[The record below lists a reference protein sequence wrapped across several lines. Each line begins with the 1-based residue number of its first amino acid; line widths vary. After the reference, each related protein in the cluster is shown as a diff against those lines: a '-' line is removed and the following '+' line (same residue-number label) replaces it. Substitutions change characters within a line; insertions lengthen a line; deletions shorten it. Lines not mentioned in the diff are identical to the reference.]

1 MTHRRDCASRGR
13 GCAAR
18 PARLRPLRT
27 RGPPPATPPPYTLS
41 INIEIM
47 FNTGRGNP
55 PMPRAD
61 RIRAV
66 AAKGFKAYSFWNATA
81 DERKAMIEA
90 QQETGLKCVGLVGT
104 GNAGGTTGFTK
115 PGAQDALLAEI
126 KERVEIAKEFGTQPD
141 LISFVGIIQPDVPW
155 ETQRVQIVDG
165 LKRAGD
171 IAAAGGVTIA
181 VEPLSVNPGQ
191 PRRALDRCVEAFP
204 VIKEV
209 NHPNVKICFDLY
221 HLQRTEGNL
230 VVNLRNGLQDK
241 LIKLVQIGDN
251 PGRLEPGPARSTI
264 RSSSRNSGVSTGPAT
279 WIRSTEPRAPPTMRW
294 RWSERWPRKT
304 DGWCLRQRFGGGPPN
319 TDSWFHAMLLAR
331 ILPRTVPASSVSSHS

>member
-1 MTHRRDCASRGR
+1 MIHRRDVLRAGVTAPLGLLALAGSEVE
-13 GCAAR
+13 AA
-18 PARLRPLRT
+18 AL
-27 RGPPPATPPPYTLS
+27 AAPPYTIS

-66 AAKGFKAYSFWNATA
+66 AAKGFKAYSFWSAPPA
-81 DERKAMIEA
+81 ERKAMVEA
-90 QQETGLKCVGLVGT
+90 QQQTGLKCVSLVGT

-126 KERVEIAKEFGTQPD
+126 KERIEIAKEFGTPD

-155 ETQRVQIVDG
+155 DTQRAQIVEG

-171 IAAAGGVTIA
+171 LAAAGGVTIA
-181 VEPLSVNPGQ
+181 LEPLSVNPNQ
-191 PRRALDRCVEAFP
+191 PRRALDRCLEAFP

-209 NHPNVKICFDLY
+209 HHPNVKICFDLY

-230 VVNLRNGLQDK
+230 VVSLRNGLQDK
-241 LIKLVQIGDN
+241 LIKVVQIGDN
-251 PGRLEPGPARSTI
+251 PGRLEPGTGEINYPFIFKELRRLNWTGYVDTEHGTSST
-264 RSSSRNSGVSTGPAT
+264 A
-279 WIRSTEPRAPPTMRW
+279 
-294 RWSERWPRKT
+294 
-304 DGWCLRQRFGGGPPN
+304 D
-319 TDSWFHAMLLAR
+319 HAMDVVRKMAEEN
-331 ILPRTVPASSVSSHS
+331 

>member
-1 MTHRRDCASRGR
+1 MTTRRDVLQ
-13 GCAAR
+13 AA
-18 PARLRPLRT
+18 AAVPLGLLPR
-27 RGPPPATPPPYTLS
+27 RAEAATTALAAPPYTIS

-66 AAKGFKAYSFWNATA
+66 AAKGFKAYSYWNATPE
-81 DERKAMIEA
+81 ERKAMIKA
-90 QQETGLKCVGLVGT
+90 QQETGLKCVSLVGT
-104 GNAGGTTGFTK
+104 GAAGGSTGFTK
-115 PGAQDALLAEI
+115 PGAQDAQLTEI

-141 LISFVGIIQPDVPW
+141 LITFVGIIQPDVPW
-155 ETQRVQIVDG
+155 ETQRSQIVDG

-181 VEPLSVNPGQ
+181 LEPLSVNPNQ
-191 PRRALDRCVEAFP
+191 PRRALDRCLEAFP

-230 VVNLRNGLQDK
+230 VVSLRNGLQDK
-241 LIKLVQIGDN
+241 LIKLVQVGDN
-251 PGRLEPGPARSTI
+251 PGRLEPGTGEIHYPFIFKELRRLNWTGYVDTEHG
-264 RSSSRNSGVSTGPAT
+264 SSSTADYAMDVV
-279 WIRSTEPRAPPTMRW
+279 
-294 RWSERWPRKT
+294 RKMAEE
-304 DGWCLRQRFGGGPPN
+304 N
-319 TDSWFHAMLLAR
+319 
-331 ILPRTVPASSVSSHS
+331 

>member
-1 MTHRRDCASRGR
+1 MIHRRDVLRAG
-13 GCAAR
+13 AA
-18 PARLRPLRT
+18 APL
-27 RGPPPATPPPYTLS
+27 GLLAFGGSDGDAATLAAPPYTIS

-55 PMPRAD
+55 PMPRAE

-66 AAKGFKAYSFWNATA
+66 ASKGFKAYSFWSAPA
-81 DERKAMIEA
+81 SERRAMVEA
-90 QQETGLKCVGLVGT
+90 QQQTGLKCISLVGT

-126 KERVEIAKEFGTQPD
+126 KERVEIAKEFGTPD

-155 ETQRVQIVDG
+155 DTQRAQIVDG

-181 VEPLSVNPGQ
+181 VEPLSVNPNQ
-191 PRRALDRCVEAFP
+191 PRRALDRCIEAFP

-230 VVNLRNGLQDK
+230 VVSLRNGLQDN
-241 LIKLVQIGDN
+241 LIKVVQIGDN
-251 PGRLEPGPARSTI
+251 PGRLEPGTGEINYPFIFKELRRLNWTGYVDTEHGTSST
-264 RSSSRNSGVSTGPAT
+264 A
-279 WIRSTEPRAPPTMRW
+279 
-294 RWSERWPRKT
+294 
-304 DGWCLRQRFGGGPPN
+304 D
-319 TDSWFHAMLLAR
+319 HAMDVVR
-331 ILPRTVPASSVSSHS
+331 RMSEEN